1 MRALALALALL
12 IALVPAVHV
21 AAAQD
26 DEARR
31 TAREAY
37 RRGEDAFA
45 RGEHTLAL
53 AIFRELYERTG
64 HDAVRYNVGVCLE
77 QLGRARE
84 ARIEFLAVAE
94 SEAVPAETR
103 AQALEAAARVRA
115 RLASI
120 EVRGAPEGAGVTIDG
135 VRVCALPCDELID
148 PGTHTIALDVP
159 EGPSEEIEIAAGA
172 TRTIELAV
180 PVVASDEPTPPVS
193 SRGSSL
199 GALTVIGA
207 SLTAIGTGG
216 VIGFGIYTM
225 DLKSRFDAM
234 PTQALADEGNTMAA
248 LTNASIG
255 VLALGGALV
264 LIDVILVVTSGP
276 SEPSPAVSLEGGTL
290 RVAF

>member
-1 MRALALALALL
+1 MRALVLALALL
-12 IALVPAVHV
+12 IALVPA
-21 AAAQD
+21 AQAQD

-45 RGEHTLAL
+45 RGEHELAL
-53 AIFRELYERTG
+53 ALFRELYERTG

-84 ARIEFLAVAE
+84 ARVEFLAVAE

-115 RLASI
+115 RLAAI
-120 EVRGAPEGAGVTIDG
+120 EVRGAPDAAGVTIDG

-148 PGTHTIALDVP
+148 PGAHTIALDVP
-159 EGPSEEIEIAAGA
+159 DGPSERIEIAAGA
-172 TRTIELAV
+172 TRTVELV
-180 PVVASDEPTPPVS
+180 VVAREVVPHPAPIPPAS
-193 SRGSSL
+193 SGASL
-199 GALTVIGA
+199 GPLTVIGA
-207 SLTAIGTGG
+207 SLVAIGAGG
-216 VIGFGIYTM
+216 VIGFGVYTM

-234 PTQALADEGNTMAA
+234 PTQPLADEGNTMAA

-264 LIDVILVVTSGP
+264 LIDVILVATSGP
-276 SEPSPAVSLEGGTL
+276 PERAVSLEGGTL